1 MSESCL
7 THPKM
12 LDDML
17 LYRLWQLQSRAGRV
31 VIRLCEDEFSVTRRE
46 WRLLAQLAR
55 EEGVLSSQLA
65 ERADLDRVRTSRTLG
80 TLARKGLIVRT
91 PRPGDR
97 REVRVHLS
105 ESGRALYE
113 ALLPRVAAINQALV
127 SALTSHEASVFEGLL
142 ARLQIRAEDLGSRL
156 EPRPPA

>member
-1 MSESCL
+1 
-7 THPKM
+7 M

-17 LYRLWQLQSRAGRV
+17 LYRLWQLQSRAGRT
-31 VIRLCEDEFSVTRRE
+31 VIRLCEGEFGITRRE

-80 TLARKGLIVRT
+80 TLARKGLVVRT

-105 ESGRALYE
+105 EPGRALYA

-127 SALTSHEASVFEGLL
+127 GVLAPHEASVLEGFL
-142 ARLQIRAEDLGSRL
+142 ARLQAQAEAMGSQPRSATPSR
-156 EPRPPA
+156 PRPSA